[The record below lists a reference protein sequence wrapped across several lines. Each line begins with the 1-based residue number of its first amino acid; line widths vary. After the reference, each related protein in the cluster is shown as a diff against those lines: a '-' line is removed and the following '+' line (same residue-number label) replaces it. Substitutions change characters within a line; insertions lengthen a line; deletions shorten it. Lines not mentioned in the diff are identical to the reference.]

1 MLRSFGVR
9 EPSSRFYGLSNTRFF
24 FLSILVLSG
33 FSTSAQTPEPAA
45 TAPLRELHA
54 EGEKILTEAQ
64 VIAITGLTQGAQ
76 IGKGD
81 LQSAADKLVQ
91 SGLFAKVSYNFQT
104 KMAGVLVTYHVE
116 ESPRIPVYFD
126 NIPWLPDSALADAIR
141 AKFPFF
147 DGTLP
152 EAGAAVD
159 EAVDAL
165 KELLTSRGVQGS
177 LEHTVIANP
186 NGEGNVQEIHIEGAA
201 LQIAKIE
208 FSDPTLK
215 DSKAVQQHL
224 AEILHKPYSRMT
236 IDLFLSEAIK
246 PIYLQQGFLRAK
258 LGPAEVRLP
267 GDQKLPSEIPV
278 YVPVAAGEIYHWK
291 EIHWAGNS
299 LLSEFTLS
307 GLLGVKKGDVADG
320 MHIEAGW
327 DRVREEYA
335 HSGYLEAKLD
345 AVPAYDDQAHNV
357 SYDVSVQEGPQFHF
371 GKMVLTGISPAAER
385 KLQAAW
391 PFSAGAVFDKA
402 KFEELLTKLQMH
414 QEQIFGELPLHYE
427 NVGHWLQTNAGK
439 GTVDV
444 LLDFK

>member
-1 MLRSFGVR
+1 MLPSFRARLGTVLLLL
-9 EPSSRFYGLSNTRFF
+9 LSAT
-24 FLSILVLSG
+24 
-33 FSTSAQTPEPAA
+33 FSASAQTPEPAA
-45 TAPLRELHA
+45 TAPLREVHA
-54 EGEKILTEAQ
+54 EGEKLLTEAQ
-64 VIAITGLTQGAQ
+64 VIAITGLAPGTQ

-91 SGLFAKVSYNFQT
+91 SGLFAKVSYNFQA

-116 ESPRIPVYFD
+116 ESPRISVYFD
-126 NIPWLPDSALADAIR
+126 NIPWFADSALSDAIR

-147 DGTLP
+147 DGALP

-159 EAVDAL
+159 EAVEAI

-177 LEHTVIANP
+177 VEHAVIASP

-201 LQIAKIE
+201 LQIAKLE
-208 FSDPTLK
+208 FSDPSLK

-224 AEILHKPYSRMT
+224 SEILEKPYSRMA
-236 IDLFLSEAIK
+236 IDIFLSEAIR
-246 PIYLQQGFLRAK
+246 PFYLQQGFLRVK
-258 LGPAEVRLP
+258 LGPAEVRLEGNP
-267 GDQKLPSEIPV
+267 NQKLPSKIPV
-278 YVPVAAGEIYHWK
+278 YVPVTTGEIYRWK
-291 EIHWAGNS
+291 EVRWTGNS
-299 LLSEFTLS
+299 LVSEFTLT
-307 GLLGVKKGDVADG
+307 GLLGFKKGDVADG

-335 HSGYLEAKLD
+335 HRGYLEAKLD
-345 AVPAYDDQAHNV
+345 TVPTYDDQAHTV
-357 SYDVSVQEGPQFHF
+357 SYAVSIREGPQFHF

-391 PFSAGAVFDKA
+391 PFPAGAVFDKA

-414 QEQIFGELPLHYE
+414 QEQVFGELPLHYE
-427 NVGHWLQTNAGK
+427 NVGHWLQTDADK